1 MDKDLDLKATLL
13 LQAQRSY
20 IETIKYG
27 NPAWASAAG
36 FQVGSLYEE
45 LYDSFMRAPI
55 PPELKGEARE
65 IYQEELHKKIRV
77 LLEKS
82 MRWQRENLLMIER
95 LGVNTDWAEKSKL
108 AYAKLLKLLAP
119 KIPGAPADLLAPAA
133 APEKPPGAVPP
144 PTPPTPPHRGEVPDG
159 TRPVD
164 SDVVGRQVL

>member
-45 LYDSFMRAPI
+45 LYDSFIRAPI
-55 PPELKGEARE
+55 PPEIKGEARE
-65 IYQEELHKKIRV
+65 VYQEELHKKIRV

-108 AYAKLLKLLAP
+108 AYTKLLRLLEPKL
-119 KIPGAPADLLAPAA
+119 PGEPADSPAPAA
-133 APEKPPGAVPP
+133 APDKPPALPP
-144 PTPPTPPHRGEVPDG
+144 PTPPAPPHRGEVPDG
-159 TRPVD
+159 TRPGD
-164 SDVVGRQVL
+164 ADVVGRQVL